1 MACNFNHVKKA
12 ANDCKENPAGVSN
25 YCMIVP
31 FASAVSLSDKVGLID
46 KVEVLDAYNIYKIT
60 AEKASGSDANVLKG
74 YKVEFKN
81 QTGQVTSED
90 NGAGKGNT
98 VTGTGRVEIGIDQM
112 AVLNRT
118 LSNLD
123 GNFLAFFPTG
133 AKKADPSSQETTELT
148 EWLVVGN
155 ESGDISW
162 SRASDTGA
170 ARGDDHGTTF
180 TVVCDFQV
188 YDTVKFYGEIGEMTV
203 S

>member
-1 MACNFNHVKKA
+1 MACNFNSVLKG
-12 ANDCKENPAGVSN
+12 ANECKENPAGVSN
-25 YCMIVP
+25 FCMIVP
-31 FASAVSLSDKVGLID
+31 LDEEHVASIAVD
-46 KVEVLDAYNIYKIT
+46 DAKNQYTIT
-60 AEKASGSDANVLKG
+60 PAGSGATALKG
-74 YKVEFKN
+74 YRIDFKN
-81 QTGQVTSED
+81 KTGQVTSED

-98 VTGTGRVEIGIDQM
+98 VTGTGRVEIGIDKM
-112 AVLNRT
+112 AVMSRT

-133 AKKADPSSQETTELT
+133 NTVENKK

-155 ESGDISW
+155 PSGDISW

-188 YDTVKFYGEIGEMTV
+188 YDTVKYYGEIDQEDAQ
-203 S
+203 

>member
-31 FASAVSLSDKVGLID
+31 FASAVSLSDKVGLIN

>member
-31 FASAVSLSDKVGLID
+31 FASAVSLSDKVGLIN

-74 YKVEFKN
+74 YRVEFKN

>member
-1 MACNFNHVKKA
+1 MACNFNSVLKS
-12 ANDCKENPAGVSN
+12 ANECKENPAGVSN

-31 FASAVSLSDKVGLID
+31 FASVKSGDGFISEVTVSDDKNQ
-46 KVEVLDAYNIYKIT
+46 YTIT
-60 AEKASGSDANVLKG
+60 PSGTGENLTLKG

>member
-1 MACNFNHVKKA
+1 MSCKFNHVLKGQ
-12 ANDCKENPAGVSN
+12 NECKENPAGVSN

-31 FASAVSLSDKVGLID
+31 LDTNHVSAISVDDTKNQ
-46 KVEVLDAYNIYKIT
+46 YNIT
-60 AEKASGSDANVLKG
+60 PASGTALKG
-74 YKVEFKN
+74 WRVDFKN

-90 NGAGKGNT
+90 NGSGKGNT
-98 VTGTGRVEIGIDQM
+98 VTGTGRVEIGIDKM
-112 AVLNRT
+112 AMLSRT

-123 GNFLAFFPTG
+123 GDFLCFFPTG
-133 AKKADPSSQETTELT
+133 NTVAEGTGEQATTKK

-155 ESGDISW
+155 PTGDISW

-180 TVVCDFQV
+180 TVVCDYQV
-188 YDTVKFYGEIGEMTV
+188 YDTVKYYGEIDQEEE